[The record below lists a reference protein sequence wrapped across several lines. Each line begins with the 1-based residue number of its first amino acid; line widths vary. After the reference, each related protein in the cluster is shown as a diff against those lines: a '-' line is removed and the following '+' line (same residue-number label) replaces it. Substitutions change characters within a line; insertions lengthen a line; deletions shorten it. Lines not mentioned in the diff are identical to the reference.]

1 MTAQGRSLELF
12 FIDGNPEGM
21 QTAEV
26 FNWTGHVLYFPRTQ
40 IAQAL
45 VRPAA
50 RHTGVYVLL
59 GEDETGPRAYIGESE
74 DIAQRIRTH
83 DVEKDF
89 WTHAALITTQA
100 NNLHK
105 AHVKYLEARLIE
117 EAKRIRRV
125 PLANGN
131 APARPG
137 LSEAAQANMEEFLAT
152 LFIVLPALRIDMFL
166 ERARPKASAA
176 QPEAAALD
184 VRARGDGTVFRITAR
199 RIGLGAQ
206 AVIISGEFVV
216 LAGSLAR
223 DQWAGVDYAAYK
235 RLYDE
240 LKKTGV
246 LVAQGEYCVFSEP
259 YAFASPSAAAA
270 VILGRAANGT
280 TEWKTADGMTY
291 KEWEAA
297 QLARLPQEAE

>member
-1 MTAQGRSLELF
+1 MKAQGRSLELF

-40 IAQAL
+40 IVHAL
-45 VRPAA
+45 QRSAA

-59 GEDETGPRAYIGESE
+59 GEGEVGMRAYIGEGE
-74 DIAQRIRTH
+74 DVAERIKSHDAQ
-83 DVEKDF
+83 KDF
-89 WTHAALITTQA
+89 WTHAVLITTQA

-117 EAKRIRRV
+117 EATKIRRV
-125 PLANGN
+125 PLENN
-131 APARPG
+131 NTPSRPG
-137 LSEAAQANMEEFLAT
+137 LSEAARANMEEFLET

-166 ERARPKASAA
+166 DRARPKAPVALTAADNIEPQTGADSIMFRLSAPRVGLAA
-176 QPEAAALD
+176 QALL
-184 VRARGDGTVFRITAR
+184 IN
-199 RIGLGAQ
+199 
-206 AVIISGEFVV
+206 GEFVV

-223 DQWAGVDYAAYK
+223 DHWAGVDYATYK
-235 RLYDE
+235 KLYDE
-240 LKKTGV
+240 LANTGV
-246 LVAQGEYCVFSEP
+246 LVAESGHCVFSEP

-280 TEWKTADGMTY
+280 LEWKTEDGRSY
-291 KEWEAA
+291 KEWEAGT
-297 QLARLPQEAE
+297 LSSLPEEDE

>member
-1 MTAQGRSLELF
+1 MSQGRSLELF

-45 VRPAA
+45 QRAAA

-59 GEDETGPRAYIGESE
+59 GEDEAGPRAYIGESE
-74 DIAQRIRTH
+74 DIALRIKSH
-83 DVEKDF
+83 DVQKDF

-117 EAKRIRRV
+117 EAKRIGRM
-125 PLANGN
+125 PLDNGN

-137 LSEAAQANMEEFLAT
+137 LSEAARANMEEFLET

-166 ERARPKASAA
+166 ERARGASAQLA
-176 QPEAAALD
+176 VTLAPAAGALPEAP
-184 VRARGDGTVFRITAR
+184 TVFYLSAPRV
-199 RIGLGAQ
+199 GLSAEATLTG
-206 AVIISGEFVV
+206 GEFVV
-216 LAGSLAR
+216 AAGAR
-223 DQWAGVDYAAYK
+223 ARNHWAGVDYATY
-235 RLYDE
+235 RGLYEE
-240 LKKTGV
+240 LRRTGV
-246 LVAQGEYCVFSEP
+246 LVEQGDFCAFAES
-259 YAFASPSAAAA
+259 YAFSSPSAAAA
-270 VILGRAANGT
+270 VILGRSANGMI
-280 TEWKTADGMTY
+280 EWKTADGRTY
-291 KEWEAA
+291 KDLEAA
-297 QLARLPQEAE
+297 SVPSLKDED

>member
-59 GEDETGPRAYIGESE
+59 GEDEAGPRAYIGESE
-74 DIAQRIRTH
+74 DVAQRIRTH

-125 PLANGN
+125 PLANAN

-166 ERARPKASAA
+166 ERARPDRTPMPLAGDLPAPPQFFLRSEKSGADARA
-176 QPEAAALD
+176 QLVGGEFI
-184 VRARGDGTVFRITAR
+184 VEKGSIARGAWT
-199 RIGLGAQ
+199 
-206 AVIISGEFVV
+206 
-216 LAGSLAR
+216 
-223 DQWAGVDYAAYK
+223 GVWSTYQK
-235 RLYDE
+235 LHEE
-240 LKKTGV
+240 LLRTGV
-246 LVAQGEYCVFSEP
+246 LTPDNGQLRFAES
-259 YAFASPSAAAA
+259 YAFSSPSAASE
-270 VILGRAANGT
+270 VIQGRASNGT
-280 TEWKTADGMTY
+280 LEWKTADGRTY
-291 KEWEAA
+291 KQWEAST
-297 QLARLPQEAE
+297 LSPVKDED

>member
-1 MTAQGRSLELF
+1 MAQGRSLELF

-59 GEDETGPRAYIGESE
+59 GEGENGLRAYIGESE
-74 DIAQRIRTH
+74 DIAQRIKTH

-117 EAKRIRRV
+117 EAKRIGRV
-125 PLANGN
+125 PLENANT
-131 APARPG
+131 PARPG
-137 LSEAAQANMEEFLAT
+137 LSEAAIANMEEFLET

-166 ERARPKASAA
+166 ERARPQLTALPVKA
-176 QPEAAALD
+176 AAALGEG
-184 VRARGDGTVFRITAR
+184 VVFSLSAPRL
-199 RIGLGAQ
+199 GLTAQ
-206 AVIISGEFVV
+206 AKLTGGEFVV
-216 LAGSLAR
+216 EAGALAR
-223 DQWAGVDYAAYK
+223 EHWAGVDYATYK
-235 RLYDE
+235 VLYDE
-240 LKKTGV
+240 LKASGV
-246 LVAQGEYCVFSEP
+246 LVPDGNFCRFSEN

-280 TEWKTADGMTY
+280 IEWKTLDGKTY

-297 QLARLPQEAE
+297 SLTELPGEGE